1 MKKKDFGVLKMNG
14 RLEIRKSSREKDG
27 EKRKK
32 EWIMSPTSSEN
43 VRKSEALNLS
53 SEENY

>member
-1 MKKKDFGVLKMNG
+1 MNEW
-14 RLEIRKSSREKDG
+14 LEIRKSSREKDG